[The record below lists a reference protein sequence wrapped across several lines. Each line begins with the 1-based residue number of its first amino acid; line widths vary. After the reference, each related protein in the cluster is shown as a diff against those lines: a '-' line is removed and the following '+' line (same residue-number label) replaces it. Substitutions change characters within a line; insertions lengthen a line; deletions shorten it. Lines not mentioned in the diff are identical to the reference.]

1 MNPPLAQMIHNLQG
15 EVISTAQQTAGS
27 GAQDLSQDA
36 LFKVII
42 IGDTGVGKSCIL
54 ARLIHKAFKS
64 EHNVTIGV
72 EFGNFG
78 MIMKG
83 KTHIKLQIWDTA
95 GQESFRSITRLFYQ
109 ESDAVLVCFDIT
121 SRQSFEGVKDWLVE
135 IENHTKE
142 DIIKYLVG
150 NFADMEE
157 NRAVS
162 REEALE
168 LMKSKGFTNYIETS
182 ALSG

>member
-1 MNPPLAQMIHNLQG
+1 M
-15 EVISTAQQTAGS
+15 
-27 GAQDLSQDA
+27 
-36 LFKVII
+36 
-42 IGDTGVGKSCIL
+42 
-54 ARLIHKAFKS
+54 ARLIHQVFKS

-78 MIMKG
+78 MVMRG

-121 SRQSFEGVKDWLVE
+121 NRKSFEDVREWLVE

-142 DIIKYLVG
+142 DIIKYLIG
-150 NFADMEE
+150 NFADMES
-157 NRAVS
+157 NRMVS
-162 REEALE
+162 REEALKM
-168 LMKSKGFTNYIETS
+168 MKENGFSNYLETS
-182 ALSG
+182 ALNGQNIDNCFQTLTKHLYLANEANLDKFRDEE